1 MALTDTDI
9 NLIDTLAAKSAE
21 SGISLLSDY
30 PQIRDESLNALKER
44 GLPGNKHEEYKYF
57 NVSRKIQ
64 RDYNFPLPAREVVE
78 SGWIRSKLVE
88 DNAGIHIVFINGIY
102 SEEFSNFNSSIDGF
116 EFYLPGDSGQGL
128 NNIVDAYAAE
138 KQNINKDPYL
148 DLNRSFPNGGFAIRI
163 NQKFDPR
170 PVYIYHIINS
180 GVRDLLVNHLG
191 IILVEKDTKA
201 DISEIFISENED
213 HHFRNH
219 NTELIARN
227 GAFVNYHLIQET
239 GSDSVNIQNTN
250 IYQSANSRVNTYTFS
265 LSGKDLRNNLNILLN
280 EEDCE
285 SHLYGLYFISNNDHI
300 DNHTTVDHRKPHCY
314 SNEYYKGIID
324 EKGMGTFNGK
334 IFVRPNAQKTNAFQ
348 SNKNLVLTDTA
359 TINTKPQLE
368 IWADDVKCSHG
379 ATTGQIDEEQ
389 MFYLRSRGLS
399 EKSAAALLLHAFA
412 FDIIDRIELKHLSN
426 YIGSKINNRLGY
438 QFSD

>member
-1 MALTDTDI
+1 MAITDTDI
-9 NLIDTLAAKSAE
+9 NLIDILTAKSDQ
-21 SGISLLSDY
+21 SGVRLLKDV
-30 PQIRDESLNALKER
+30 PEIKNESLEALKES

-57 NVSRKIQ
+57 NVSRKIK
-64 RDYNFPLPAREVVE
+64 RDYNFLLSPGIEIDKDWV
-78 SGWIRSKLVE
+78 RSKLVA
-88 DNAGIHIVFINGIY
+88 DNEGIHIVFINGNY
-102 SEEFSNFNSSIDGF
+102 SEEFSNVVGTIEGF
-116 EFYLPGDSGQGL
+116 EFYLPGDSGQGIKNIL
-128 NNIVDAYAAE
+128 NVYKDE
-138 KQNINKDPYL
+138 RQNINKDPYL
-148 DLNRSFPNGGFAIRI
+148 DLNRAFPNAGYAIRVSPE
-163 NQKFDPR
+163 FDPQ
-170 PVYIYHIINS
+170 PVYIYHIVSS
-180 GVRDLLVNHLG
+180 GDQDMLVNHAG

-201 DISEIFISENED
+201 DLSEIFISDNEN

-227 GAFVNYHLIQET
+227 GALVNYHLIQES
-239 GSDSVNIQNTN
+239 GLDSVNIHNSN

-265 LSGKDLRNNLNILLN
+265 LNGRDLRNNLNILLN

-285 SHLYGLYFISNNDHI
+285 SHLYGLYFISTNDHI

-324 EKGMGTFNGK
+324 ENGMGTFNGK
-334 IFVRPNAQKTNAFQ
+334 IYVRPNAQKTNAFQ

-389 MFYLRSRGLS
+389 MFYLRSRGLGK
-399 EKSAAALLLHAFA
+399 ESATALLLHAFA
-412 FDIIDRIELKHLSN
+412 FDIIDRVELEHLRK
-426 YIGSKINNRLGY
+426 YIGSKINDRLGY

>member
-9 NLIDTLAAKSAE
+9 NLIDTLASKSDQ
-21 SGISLLSDY
+21 SGTSILNDL
-30 PQIRDESLNALKER
+30 PEIRNESLNALR
-44 GLPGNKHEEYKYF
+44 DSGLPGNKHEEYKYF
-57 NVSRKIQ
+57 NVSRKIK
-64 RDYNFPLPAREVVE
+64 RDYNILLPHSTEIDREEVK
-78 SGWIRSKLVE
+78 SKLVKDSE
-88 DNAGIHIVFINGIY
+88 GIHIVFINGNY
-102 SEEFSNFNSSIDGF
+102 SEEFSNFDKSIDGF
-116 EFYLPGDSGQGL
+116 EFFPPGDSTEGINQIL
-128 NNIVDAYAAE
+128 DSFNNQR
-138 KQNINKDPYL
+138 QNINKDPYL
-148 DLNRSFPNGGFAIRI
+148 DLNRAFPNAGYAIRI
-163 NQKFDPR
+163 SKDFDPK
-170 PVYIYHIINS
+170 PVYIYHFVNS
-180 GVRDLLVNHLG
+180 GVQDLLINHTG

-201 DISEIFISENED
+201 DLSEIFISDNKN

-219 NTELIARN
+219 STELITQN

-239 GSDSVNIQNTN
+239 GSDSVNIHNTN
-250 IYQSANSRVNTYTFS
+250 IYQSTNSRVNTYTFS

-324 EKGMGTFNGK
+324 DKGMGTFNGK
-334 IFVRPNAQKTNAFQ
+334 IYVRPNAQKTNAFQ
-348 SNKNLVLTDTA
+348 SNKNLVLTDGA

-379 ATTGQIDEEQ
+379 ATTGQIDEAQ
-389 MFYLRSRGLS
+389 MFYLRSRGLDKETS
-399 EKSAAALLLHAFA
+399 TALLLHAFA
-412 FDIIDRIELKHLSN
+412 FDIIDRVELNHLRK

>member
-1 MALTDTDI
+1 MATTDTDI
-9 NLIDTLAAKSAE
+9 NLIDTLAAASAD
-21 SGISLLSDY
+21 SGISLLNGF
-30 PQIRDESLNALKER
+30 PQIRDESLSLLKEN

-57 NVSRKIQ
+57 NVSRKIK
-64 RDYNFPLPAREVVE
+64 RDYNFPLPAGEAVE
-78 SGWIRSKLVE
+78 HGWVKSKLVD
-88 DNAGIHIVFINGIY
+88 DNKGFHIVFIDGIY
-102 SEEFSNFNSSIDGF
+102 SEALSKLDDKVEGF
-116 EFYLPGDSGQGL
+116 EFFLPGDSGQAL
-128 NNIVDAYAAE
+128 NHILDTYAAE
-138 KQNINKDPYL
+138 RQNINKDPYL
-148 DLNRSFPNGGFAIRI
+148 ALNRAFPNGGYAIRI
-163 NQKFDPR
+163 NQKFDSR
-170 PVYIYHIINS
+170 PVYIYHIMNS
-180 GVRDLLVNHLG
+180 SGQDLLVNHLG

-201 DISEIFISENED
+201 DLTEIFISENED

-227 GAFVNYHLIQET
+227 GALVNYHLIQET

-250 IYQSANSRVNTYTFS
+250 IYQSTSSRVNTYTFS

-285 SHLYGLYFISNNDHI
+285 SHLYGLYFISNKDHI
-300 DNHTTVDHRKPHCY
+300 DNHTTVDHRKPHCF
-314 SNEYYKGIID
+314 SNEYYKGIVD
-324 EKGMGTFNGK
+324 DNGMGTFNGK

-399 EKSAAALLLHAFA
+399 EESAAALLLHAFA
-412 FDIIDRIELKHLSN
+412 FDIIDRIELKHLSS

>member
-1 MALTDTDI
+1 MAITDTDI
-9 NLIDTLAAKSAE
+9 NLIDTLAAKSNQ
-21 SGISLLSDY
+21 SGLGLLKDF
-30 PQIRDESLNALKER
+30 PEIRKESLDALKES

-57 NVSRKIQ
+57 NVSRKIK
-64 RDYNFPLPAREVVE
+64 RDYNFLLTPGLEIDNDWV
-78 SGWIRSKLVE
+78 RSKLVE
-88 DNAGIHIVFINGIY
+88 DSEGIHIVFINGNY
-102 SEEFSNFNSSIDGF
+102 SEEFSNIGNTVEGF
-116 EFYLPGDSGQGL
+116 EFYLPGDSGQAIKSL
-128 NNIVDAYAAE
+128 ISTYNDE
-138 KQNINKDPYL
+138 RQNINKDPYL
-148 DLNRSFPNGGFAIRI
+148 DMNRAFPNAGYAVRI
-163 NQKFDPR
+163 SPEFNPR
-170 PVYIYHIINS
+170 PVYIYHIVNS
-180 GVRDLLVNHLG
+180 SDQDLLVNHAG
-191 IILVEKDTKA
+191 IILVEKDTRA
-201 DISEIFISENED
+201 DLSEIFISENEN

-227 GAFVNYHLIQET
+227 GALVNYHLIQES
-239 GSDSVNIQNTN
+239 GPDSVNIHNSN

-265 LSGKDLRNNLNILLN
+265 LNGRDLRNNLNILLN

-324 EKGMGTFNGK
+324 DNGIGTFNGK
-334 IFVRPNAQKTNAFQ
+334 IYVRPNAQKTNAFQ

-389 MFYLRSRGLS
+389 MFYLRSRGLGR
-399 EKSAAALLLHAFA
+399 ESATALLLHAFA
-412 FDIIDRIELKHLSN
+412 FDIIDRVELEHLRK
-426 YIGSKINNRLGY
+426 YIGSKINDRLGY

>member
-9 NLIDTLAAKSAE
+9 NLIDTLTTKYDQAE
-21 SGISLLSDY
+21 INLLKDF
-30 PQIRDESLNALKER
+30 PKIRIESLDALKES

-57 NVSRKIQ
+57 NVSRKIN
-64 RDYNFPLPAREVVE
+64 RDYTLVLPENVE
-78 SGWIRSKLVE
+78 SEPEWIKSKMVQ
-88 DNAGIHIVFINGIY
+88 DNNGIHIVFLNGIL
-102 SEEFSNFNSSIDGF
+102 SRGFSNIEDSINGF
-116 EFYLPGDSGQGL
+116 EFNSLGEGGQGINSIL
-128 NNIVDAYAAE
+128 ETYNNE
-138 KQNINKDPYL
+138 RQNINKDLYL
-148 DLNRSFPNGGFAIRI
+148 DLNNAFLNAGYVLRI
-163 NQKFDPR
+163 NKEFNPQPI
-170 PVYIYHIINS
+170 YIYHFVNLEPEE
-180 GVRDLLVNHLG
+180 LLLNHKG
-191 IILVEKDTKA
+191 IIVVEKDTKV
-201 DISEIFISENED
+201 DISEIFSSENKN
-213 HHFRNH
+213 HYFRNL

-227 GAFVNYHLIQET
+227 GALVNYHLIQEI
-239 GSDSVNIQNTN
+239 GNDSVNIHNSN
-250 IYQSANSRVNTYTFS
+250 IYQSANSRVNTFTFS

-280 EEDCE
+280 EENCE
-285 SHLYGLYFISNNDHI
+285 THLYGLYSISNNDHI

-324 EKGMGTFNGK
+324 ENGIGTFNGK
-334 IFVRPNAQKTNAFQ
+334 IYVRPNAQKTNAFQ

-389 MFYLRSRGLS
+389 MFYLRSRGLGK
-399 EKSAAALLLHAFA
+399 ESATALLLHAFA
-412 FDIIDRIELKHLSN
+412 FDIIDKVELVQLRK

>member
-9 NLIDTLAAKSAE
+9 NLIDTLTAKSDQ
-21 SGISLLSDY
+21 SGIGLLNDY
-30 PQIRDESLNALKER
+30 PEILNESLDALKEN

-57 NVSRKIQ
+57 NVSRKIK
-64 RDYNFPLPAREVVE
+64 RDYNFFLSQSFEIEPDWV
-78 SGWIRSKLVE
+78 RSKLVQ
-88 DNAGIHIVFINGIY
+88 DSKGIQIVFINGFY
-102 SEEFSNFNSSIDGF
+102 SEEFSNIKSSVEGF
-116 EFYLPGDSGQGL
+116 EFYLPGDSGPGL
-128 NNIVDAYAAE
+128 NRILNIYKTE
-138 KQNINKDPYL
+138 RQNINKDPYL
-148 DLNRSFPNGGFAIRI
+148 DLNRAFSNAGFGLRVT
-163 NQKFDPR
+163 QEFDPR
-170 PVYIYHIINS
+170 PVYIYHIVNS
-180 GVRDLLVNHLG
+180 GVKDLLVNHTG
-191 IILVEKDTKA
+191 IIVVEKDTKA
-201 DISEIFISENED
+201 DLSEIFISNAED

-227 GAFVNYHLIQET
+227 GALVNYHLIQET
-239 GSDSVNIQNTN
+239 GFDSVNIHNSN
-250 IYQSANSRVNTYTFS
+250 IYQSANSRVNAYTFS

-285 SHLYGLYFISNNDHI
+285 SHLYGLYYILKDDHI

-324 EKGMGTFNGK
+324 DNGVGTFNGK
-334 IFVRPNAQKTNAFQ
+334 IYVRPHAQKTNAFQ
-348 SNKNLVLTDTA
+348 SNKNLVLTDTD

-389 MFYLRSRGLS
+389 MFYLRSRGLGK
-399 EKSAAALLLHAFA
+399 ESAMALLLHAFA
-412 FDIIDRIELKHLSN
+412 FDIIDRVELEHLRK
-426 YIGSKINNRLGY
+426 YIGSKINYRLGY

>member
-1 MALTDTDI
+1 MAITDTDI
-9 NLIDTLAAKSAE
+9 NLIDTLAAKNKQR
-21 SGISLLSDY
+21 GISLLNDF
-30 PQIRDESLNALKER
+30 PEIRNESLNALKES

-57 NVSRKIQ
+57 NVSRKIK
-64 RDYNFPLPAREVVE
+64 RDYSFFLSQSTEIDSDWV
-78 SGWIRSKLVE
+78 RSRLVE
-88 DNAGIHIVFINGIY
+88 DGEGIHIVFLNGVY
-102 SEEFSNFNSSIDGF
+102 YEEFSNFDRDIEGF

-128 NNIVDAYAAE
+128 KSIVNTYKDE
-138 KQNINKDPYL
+138 RKNINKDPYL
-148 DLNRSFPNGGFAIRI
+148 DLNRSFPNAGYAIRI
-163 NQKFDPR
+163 GQEFDPQ
-170 PVYIYHIINS
+170 PVYIYHFVNS
-180 GVRDLLVNHLG
+180 GAQDLLVNHTG
-191 IILVEKDTKA
+191 IILVEKDTYA
-201 DISEIFISENED
+201 NLSEIFISENEK

-219 NTELIARN
+219 NTELIARY
-227 GAFVNYHLIQET
+227 GALVNYHLIQET
-239 GSDSVNIQNTN
+239 GSDNVNIQNTN
-250 IYQSANSRVNTYTFS
+250 IYQSSNSRVNTYTFS
-265 LSGKDLRNNLNILLN
+265 LSGRDLRNNLNILLN

-324 EKGMGTFNGK
+324 DNGMGTFNGK
-334 IFVRPNAQKTNAFQ
+334 IYVRPNAQKTNAFQ

-379 ATTGQIDEEQ
+379 ATTGQIDAEQ
-389 MFYLRSRGLS
+389 MFYLRSRGLGK
-399 EKSAAALLLHAFA
+399 ESATALLLHAFA
-412 FDIIDRIELKHLSN
+412 FDIIDKVELEHLRK